1 MKTPALMRICLRHS
15 MRVLICYLTVCAYAQ
30 DAKPEDRPGLAQV
43 DTSHFLPSIRVQIE
57 QAEQEAREHPRNAQA
72 VGAFAMNLHAYQ
84 QYDAAARAYAR
95 AHLLDPQNFAWLYLL
110 GAVQMELGA
119 FDGAVKSF
127 QSALRLRAD
136 DLAANLRM
144 AQSLAALPSW
154 EEAGALYRRILDQHA
169 DCAQAWYGLGRVR
182 AARGDHGGAAQSYAK
197 ACDLFPLYGVAHFAL
212 AAELRRMGKTAEA
225 EQQLAAYSKNVTAEP
240 PLEDPLFRRIHELN
254 HGAQAHIQRGTQLEK
269 EGRLDE
275 AIREHEAALVI
286 DPGNVQVHVNLLSLY
301 GRTGDGARAKEHFE
315 AATKLDPGRSDAWY
329 DYGVLLFR
337 EQNLTEA
344 QQAFQ
349 HALQINPSYAEAH
362 NNLGV
367 IHEQQGR
374 FDQAADEFRAAIAA
388 QPNYPLA
395 RFHLGRIL
403 VNQQKYDE
411 AIQQLQRS
419 LTPEDEQ
426 TTAYLYALG
435 AAYARAGDREHARV
449 YIQKAHDAAV
459 ARGQSKLLSSID
471 RDLKALDGPQ

>member
-43 DTSHFLPSIRVQIE
+43 DTSHFLPAIRAQIE
-57 QAEQEAREHPRNAQA
+57 QAQQEAGEHPHNAQA

-84 QYDAAARAYAR
+84 QYDAAARAYSR
-95 AHLLDPQNFAWLYLL
+95 AHLLDPQNFDWLYLL

-127 QSALRLRAD
+127 QSALGLRAD

-169 DCAQAWYGLGRVR
+169 DCAQAWYGLGRVQ

-197 ACDLFPLYGVAHFAL
+197 ACDLFPPYGVAHFAL
-212 AAELRRMGKTAEA
+212 AAELRRLGKPAEA
-225 EQQLAAYSKNVTAEP
+225 EQHLAIYEKNVTGQP
-240 PLEDPLFRRIHELN
+240 PLDDPLFRRIHELN

-275 AIREHEAALVI
+275 AIREHEAALAI
-286 DPGNVQVHVNLLSLY
+286 DPTNVQIHVNLTSLY
-301 GRTGDGARAKEHFE
+301 GRTGDSARAKQHFE

-337 EQNLTEA
+337 EQNLAEA

-349 HALQINPSYAEAH
+349 HALQINPSYAEAR

-367 IHEQQGR
+367 IYEQQGR

-435 AAYARAGDREHARV
+435 AAYARAGDREHARL
-449 YIQKAHDAAV
+449 YIQKAHDAAL
-459 ARGQSKLLSSID
+459 ARGQSKLLASID

>member
-1 MKTPALMRICLRHS
+1 MG
-15 MRVLICYLTVCAYAQ
+15 VLIFYLAVCAYAQ
-30 DAKPEDRPGLAQV
+30 DAKPEDRPGLARV
-43 DTSHFLPSIRVQIE
+43 DTNHFLPAIRVQIE
-57 QAEQEAREHPRNAQA
+57 QAEQEAREHPSNAQA
-72 VGAFAMNLHAYQ
+72 AGELAMTLHAYQ
-84 QYDAAARAYAR
+84 QYDAAARAYSR
-95 AHLLDPQNFAWLYLL
+95 AHLLDPQNFDWLYLL

-119 FDGAVKSF
+119 FDSAVKSF
-127 QSALRLRAD
+127 KSALGLRTG

-154 EEAGALYRRILDQHA
+154 DEAGALYRRVLDHHA
-169 DCAQAWYGLGRVR
+169 DCAQAWYGLGRVQ
-182 AARGDHGGAAQSYAK
+182 AARGDHAGAAQSYAK
-197 ACDLFPLYGVAHFAL
+197 ACDLFPAYGVAHFAL
-212 AAELRRMGKTAEA
+212 AAELRRLGKTTEA

-269 EGRLDE
+269 EGRMDE
-275 AIREHEAALVI
+275 AIHEHEAAVVI

-301 GRTGDGARAKEHFE
+301 GRTGDAARAKQHFE

-349 HALQINPSYAEAH
+349 HALQISPSYAEAH

-367 IHEQQGR
+367 IYEQQGR
-374 FDQAADEFRAAIAA
+374 LDPAADEFRAAIAA

-435 AAYARAGDREHARV
+435 AAYARAGDRQRARE
-449 YIQKAHDAAV
+449 YMQKAYDAAA
-459 ARGQSKLLSSID
+459 ARGQAKLLASID
-471 RDLKALDGPQ
+471 RDLKALVGPQ

>member
-1 MKTPALMRICLRHS
+1 
-15 MRVLICYLTVCAYAQ
+15 MRVLICSLAVCAHAQ
-30 DAKPEDRPGLAQV
+30 DAKPGDRPALAQV
-43 DTSHFLPSIRVQIE
+43 NTANFLPAIRAQIE
-57 QAEQEAREHPRNAQA
+57 QAEQEAKAHPRNAQA

-84 QYDAAARAYAR
+84 QYDAATRAYSR
-95 AHLLDPQNFAWLYLL
+95 AYLLDPQNFDWLYLL

-127 QSALRLRAD
+127 QSALRLRSD

-169 DCAQAWYGLGRVR
+169 GCAQAWYGLGRVQ
-182 AARGDHGGAAQSYAK
+182 AARGDHAGAAQSYAK
-197 ACDLFPLYGVAHFAL
+197 ACDLFPSYGVAHFAL
-212 AAELRRMGKTAEA
+212 AAELRRLGKTAEA

-240 PLEDPLFRRIHELN
+240 PLDDPLFRRIHELN
-254 HGAQAHIQRGTQLEK
+254 HGAQAHIHRGTQLEK

-275 AIREHEAALVI
+275 AIREHEAALAI
-286 DPGNVQVHVNLLSLY
+286 DPTNVQVHVNLTSLY
-301 GRTGDGARAKEHFE
+301 GRTGDSARAKQHFE

-329 DYGVLLFR
+329 DYGVLLFH

-367 IHEQQGR
+367 IYEQQGR
-374 FDQAADEFRAAIAA
+374 FDPAADEFRAAIAA

-449 YIQKAHDAAV
+449 YIQKAHDEAV
-459 ARGQSKLLSSID
+459 ARGQAKLLGSID

>member
-1 MKTPALMRICLRHS
+1 
-15 MRVLICYLTVCAYAQ
+15 MRVLVCYLAVRAYAQ
-30 DAKPEDRPGLAQV
+30 DAKPENRLGLVQV
-43 DTSHFLPSIRVQIE
+43 NMANFLPAIRTQIE
-57 QAEQEAREHPRNAQA
+57 QAEQEAKEHPRNAQSA
-72 VGAFAMNLHAYQ
+72 GVLAMTLHAYQ
-84 QYDAAARAYAR
+84 QYDAAARAYSR
-95 AHLLDPQNFAWLYLL
+95 AHLLDPQNFDWLYLL

-119 FDGAVKSF
+119 FEGAVKSF

-144 AQSLAALPSW
+144 AQSLAAVPSW
-154 EEAGALYRRILDQHA
+154 EEAGALYRRILEQHA
-169 DCAQAWYGLGRVR
+169 DCAQAWYGLGRVQ
-182 AARGDHGGAAQSYAK
+182 AARGDHAGAAQSYVK
-197 ACDLFPLYGVAHFAL
+197 ACDLFPPYGVAHFAL
-212 AAELRRMGKTAEA
+212 ATELRRLGKPAEA
-225 EQQLAAYSKNVTAEP
+225 EQQLVAYSKNVTAEP
-240 PLEDPLFRRIHELN
+240 PLDDPLFRRIHELN

-275 AIREHEAALVI
+275 AIREHEAALAI
-286 DPGNVQVHVNLLSLY
+286 DPASVQVHVNLVSLY
-301 GRTGDGARAKEHFE
+301 GRTGDSARAKQHFE
-315 AATKLDPGRSDAWY
+315 AATKLDAGRSDAWY
-329 DYGVLLFR
+329 DYGVLLFH

-349 HALQINPSYAEAH
+349 LALQINPSYAEAH

-367 IHEQQGR
+367 IYEQQGR
-374 FDQAADEFRAAIAA
+374 FDQAAGEFRAAIAA

-403 VNQQKYDE
+403 VNQEKYDE

-435 AAYARAGDREHARV
+435 AAYARAGDLQHARE

-459 ARGQSKLLSSID
+459 AHGQSKLLTSID
-471 RDLKALDGPQ
+471 RDLKALDGPR